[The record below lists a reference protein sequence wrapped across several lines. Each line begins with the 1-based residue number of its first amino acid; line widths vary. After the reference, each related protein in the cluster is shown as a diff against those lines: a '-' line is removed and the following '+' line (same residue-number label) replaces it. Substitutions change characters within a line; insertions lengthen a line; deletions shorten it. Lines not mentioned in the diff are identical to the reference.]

1 MGGMG
6 HPIPSVEL
14 GSVKY
19 GEWKYHLPYQV
30 LSYFFYYIGY
40 RDRYYGGTYY
50 MLHRDRDATRNS
62 GVAVDWAGGV
72 GTQQKQITVV
82 VFGEGGLRYAS
93 REYTDI
99 RGWITQRS

>member
-1 MGGMG
+1 MEG
-6 HPIPSVEL
+6 HTTCYTGTETLL
-14 GSVKY
+14 GSRERV
-19 GEWKYHLPYQV
+19 
-30 LSYFFYYIGY
+30 
-40 RDRYYGGTYY
+40 
-50 MLHRDRDATRNS
+50 
-62 GVAVDWAGGV
+62 VDWAGGV